1 MTERVVETVRIKAH
15 LRYEIKFLLNQ
26 QQHVALAAAINRVL
40 QPDPFGDDDGHY
52 AVTSL
57 YYDTVDYKAY
67 WDKVNGVKMRRKI
80 RVRTYGSP
88 VVTPE
93 TPVFLEI
100 KQRTNVRMGKRRL
113 QLPYAAAVNFQTVG
127 DALANLTPAEAQMA
141 QELHYLFAT
150 LHLQPACMVSYQ
162 RAAYGHHVDY
172 PDLRVTFDTEVRGR
186 IENLS
191 LLTAD
196 TSAMQTV
203 LAPGWAILEV
213 KANQT
218 IPYWLAELLNR
229 HGCTPRRIS
238 KYCATLERCA
248 AIQRRQHIEMLSS

>member
-1 MTERVVETVRIKAH
+1 MTEQGLETVRIKAN

-26 QQHVALAAAINRVL
+26 QQHRALAAAVNRVL

-57 YYDTVDYKAY
+57 YYDTADYKAY

-100 KQRTNVRMGKRRL
+100 KQRTNIRMGKRRL
-113 QLPYAAAVNFQTVG
+113 QLPYVAAVNFPEAG
-127 DALANLTPAEAQMA
+127 DDFPPLSPPEQHMV

-150 LHLQPACMVSYQ
+150 LQLQPTCIVSYQ
-162 RAAYGHHVDY
+162 RAAYGSHIDY
-172 PDLRVTFDTEVRGR
+172 PDLRITFDTDVRGR

-191 LLTAD
+191 LLTAAMSD
-196 TSAMQTV
+196 MQTV

-238 KYCATLERCA
+238 KYCATLERCT